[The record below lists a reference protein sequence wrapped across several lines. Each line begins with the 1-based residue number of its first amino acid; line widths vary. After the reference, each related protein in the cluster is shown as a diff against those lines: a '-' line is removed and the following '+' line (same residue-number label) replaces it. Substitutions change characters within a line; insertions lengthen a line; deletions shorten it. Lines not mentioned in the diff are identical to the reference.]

1 MDNVVYCM
9 PFIDFLSEAMK
20 KTQEPDFFSK
30 QVAQARRF
38 YIEKSKTTDSR
49 IKVVC
54 GGCEYTSPD
63 FEINRK
69 DFPYYSIEFVSKGAG
84 FLTLNNRK
92 YQLTPGTVFS
102 YGPGISQRI
111 TSVPEKPMVKYFV
124 DFTGNAVKQMLKKH
138 ISPLGTAIQVNRL
151 DEIAGILDNLLTH
164 GLSDSPYKSMIC
176 SIQLEYLL
184 YRIAEMTAMEKGT
197 PSRAF
202 LTYQNCRQHIKE
214 HFITLNS
221 LQDIAEACLIDHAYL
236 CRLFKR
242 FDTQSPYQYLLNL
255 KMACAADQFQK
266 SGVLVKEIAHELGFN
281 DPFHFTRVF
290 KKVFGISPQAF
301 KGLR

>member
-1 MDNVVYCM
+1 MEY
-9 PFIDFLSEAMK
+9 AMK
-20 KTQEPDFFSK
+20 KPKEPEFFSK

-54 GGCEYTSPD
+54 GGREHTSPD
-63 FEINRK
+63 FEINRD
-69 DFPYYSIEFVSKGAG
+69 DFPYYSIEFVAKGAG
-84 FLTLNNRK
+84 FVTLEDRK
-92 YQLTPGTVFS
+92 YELKPGTIFS

-111 TSVPEKPMVKYFV
+111 TSIPERPMVKYFI
-124 DFTGNAVKQMLKKH
+124 DFTGGAVKQILKKH
-138 ISPLGTAIQVNRL
+138 ISPLGTAFYVNRP
-151 DEIAGILDNLLTH
+151 DEITKILDDLLNH
-164 GLSDSPYKSMIC
+164 GLSDSPHKSMIC
-176 SIQLEYLL
+176 SILLEYLL
-184 YRIAEMTAMEKGT
+184 YRIAEMTIHEKDS

-202 LTYQNCRQHIKE
+202 VTYQSCREHIKQ
-214 HFITLNS
+214 HLVTLNS
-221 LQDIAEACLIDHAYL
+221 LQDIADACTIDNAYL

-255 KMACAADQFQK
+255 KMAYAADRFQEA
-266 SGVLVKEIAHELGFN
+266 GVLVKEVAHELGFN

-290 KKVFGISPQAF
+290 KKVFGISPQSF

>member
-1 MDNVVYCM
+1 MTN
-9 PFIDFLSEAMK
+9 PK
-20 KTQEPDFFSK
+20 EPDFFSK

-38 YIEKSKTTDSR
+38 FIQQSSSKEPR
-49 IKVVC
+49 IRVFC
-54 GGCEYTSPD
+54 GGCEHTKPD

-69 DFPYYSIEFVSKGAG
+69 DFPYYCIEFVAKGAG
-84 FLTLNNRK
+84 TVTLNGQSYELK
-92 YQLTPGTVFS
+92 AGTVFS

-111 TSVPEKPMVKYFV
+111 ISVPDKPMTKYFI
-124 DFTGNAVKQMLKKH
+124 DFTGTSVKQIFKKYL
-138 ISPLGTAIQVNRL
+138 SSLGTAIHVNRP
-151 DEIAGILDNLLTH
+151 DEISLIFDTLLAH

-176 SIQLEYLL
+176 SSLLEYLL
-184 YRIAEMTAMEKGT
+184 YRIAEMAVIEKGS

-214 HFITLNS
+214 YFLQLDS
-221 LQDIAEACLIDHAYL
+221 LQDIAEACMLDHTYL

-255 KMACAADQFQK
+255 KMTYAADRFQET
-266 SGVLVKEIAHELGFN
+266 GVLVKEMAHELGFD

-290 KKVFGISPQAF
+290 KKIFGISPQAF
-301 KGLR
+301 KELR